1 MITRKGKRYLDYL
14 AAHPDATAA
23 EIAQNVDPPTTA
35 HVVRCWLYYNGVEHA
50 PARRGVKPTAVATYQ
65 TGIAEAAADPM
76 LPLKDVAAQYG
87 VTEKTISRAARLA
100 GYSRH
105 DAVRARRAELVAYA
119 LAHPEASWEELA
131 EEFSPWCPEYCREI
145 VRQAGDKTR
154 RAMKRPQRVPAEV
167 RRV

>member
-23 EIAQNVDPPTTA
+23 EIAQNVDPPATA
-35 HVVRCWLYYNGVEHA
+35 HVVRCWLYYNGVEHIQE
-50 PARRGVKPTAVATYQ
+50 RRGRKPVAVATYQ
-65 TGIAEAAADPM
+65 TGISDAAADPM
-76 LPLKDVAAQYG
+76 LPLKNVAAQYG
-87 VTEKTISRAARLA
+87 VTEKTISRAMRRA
-100 GYSRH
+100 GYGRN
-105 DAVRARRAELVAYA
+105 DALRARRAELVAYA
-119 LAHPEASWEELA
+119 LAHTEASWEELA

-154 RAMKRPQRVPAEV
+154 RAMKRPQRAPAEA